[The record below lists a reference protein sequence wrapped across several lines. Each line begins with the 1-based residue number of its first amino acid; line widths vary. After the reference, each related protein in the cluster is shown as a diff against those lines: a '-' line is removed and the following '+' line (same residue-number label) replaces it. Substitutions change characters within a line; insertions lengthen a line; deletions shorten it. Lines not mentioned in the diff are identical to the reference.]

1 MQFLIISQGMHRF
14 IALNISNKFQAVVYF
29 LTIFLF
35 FIFRGRLMKFPN
47 KLIYFIFFI
56 IVFFI
61 YGISI
66 NPINSALI
74 DVLLLTMHGAFFYL
88 GWNLYQEMHNEKLI
102 KSILID
108 GIIISTI
115 IGIFF
120 LSFSGEI
127 VSPIIGLLALSM
139 FGMMRF
145 GNKFSIYF
153 WLIFLIMNLL
163 WSFGKQTLLISAI
176 SLLIIFFNPASI
188 KNAFKTYKKIAN
200 SSLKLVIFSL
210 LGVSSYLLILSLN
223 IEMASI
229 RKTLLFFE
237 NLDLNTSFSLLLNY
251 PELAYAVVDVS
262 TAGRI
267 YEVIITFNGFLES
280 KIKML
285 FGEGL
290 GAMIDLSGK
299 NELAQLT
306 FDFGETRA
314 VQTLPAFIFLKFGIL
329 GCLIFLLVLYKQF
342 KNRLLSNKLFYPYLL
357 CLIASILAFSTLFKF
372 HFITF
377 FLGAMAANVFYARNQ
392 NKGTIRQTNE

>member
-1 MQFLIISQGMHRF
+1 
-14 IALNISNKFQAVVYF
+14 
-29 LTIFLF
+29 
-35 FIFRGRLMKFPN
+35 MKFPN

-56 IVFFI
+56 IIFFI

-66 NPINSALI
+66 NPINSVLI
-74 DVLLLTMHGAFFYL
+74 DVLLLAMHGAFFYL

-163 WSFGKQTLLISAI
+163 WSFGKQTLLISVI

-188 KNAFKTYKKIAN
+188 KNAFKTSKRIAN

-210 LGVSSYLLILSLN
+210 LGASSYLLILSLN

-290 GAMIDLSGK
+290 GAMVDLSGK

-314 VQTLPAFIFLKFGIL
+314 VQTLPAFIFLKFGIS

-342 KNRLLSNKLFYPYLL
+342 ENRLLSNKLFYPYLL

-377 FLGAMAANVFYARNQ
+377 FLGAMAANVFYTRNQ